1 MHYTKQLV
9 FSSILA
15 LTLGAAVTLPAPALA
30 AATDPSSYHEELAVE
45 EMFRLYNPYTGEH
58 FYTASAEER
67 DTIVAVGWR
76 YEGVG
81 WLAPTESSTPVYRL
95 YNRYVKGGDHHYTT
109 DRDEY
114 EHLVDVGW
122 SGEGVKWYSDDEGA
136 VPILRQYNPY
146 ATTGTHNFTRD
157 VDEHNNL
164 LSVGWSGEGVAWHGT
179 YRRSPI
185 ECEDIYETVTVV
197 DKEAWTEV
205 VGTHTEQ
212 REVPVE
218 KSRQEWVDEETQYT
232 LNVRFRGYV
241 GNSYLIKN
249 GSYTAWSEEDA
260 RAMARR
266 DNRELYDPDGN
277 PIPGVLETWSTKL
290 IPGYWKTITWTE
302 YEVEEYEVEDV
313 VEHPAETHEEE
324 RLTSAIY
331 TCTDGNS
338 YSDPAAAIEHQ
349 RELDRQ
355 SALTM

>member
-1 MHYTKQLV
+1 MHCTKQLV
-9 FSSILA
+9 FSSILT
-15 LTLGAAVTLPAPALA
+15 LTLGAAVALPAPALA

-114 EHLVDVGW
+114 EHLV
-122 SGEGVKWYSDDEGA
+122 
-136 VPILRQYNPY
+136 
-146 ATTGTHNFTRD
+146 
-157 VDEHNNL
+157 
-164 LSVGWSGEGVAWHGT
+164 SVGWSGEGVAWHGT

-185 ECEDIYETVTVV
+185 EREDIYETVTVV

-218 KSRQEWVDEETQYT
+218 KSRQEWVDEATQYT

-241 GNSYLIKN
+241 GNSYLITS

-260 RAMARR
+260 RAMARS
-266 DNRELYDPDGN
+266 DNRELYDTAGN

-302 YEVEEYEVEDV
+302 YEVEDV

-324 RLTSAIY
+324 RLASTIY
-331 TCTDGNS
+331 TCTDS
-338 YSDPAAAIEHQ
+338 TTHSDPAAAIEHQ

-355 SALTM
+355 SALTL